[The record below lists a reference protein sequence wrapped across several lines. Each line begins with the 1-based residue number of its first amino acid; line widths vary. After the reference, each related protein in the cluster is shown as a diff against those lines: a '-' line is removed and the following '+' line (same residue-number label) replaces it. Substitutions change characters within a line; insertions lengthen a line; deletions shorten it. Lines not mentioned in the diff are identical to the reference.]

1 MMENIIINLFLF
13 IVKATILYVIIWDAV
28 KNGIISAQKYMKETG
43 QNNMTSLDVFRR
55 WDASKKRNDKS
66 EDR

>member
-1 MMENIIINLFLF
+1 MESIIFNLFLF

-28 KNGIISAQKYMKETG
+28 KNGIISAQKYMKEAG
-43 QNNMTSLDVFRR
+43 QNNMTSLEVFRR
-55 WDASKKRNDKS
+55 WEASKKRNDKS

>member
-1 MMENIIINLFLF
+1 MESIIINLFLF
-13 IVKATILYVIIWDAV
+13 VVKATILYVIIWDAV

-43 QNNMTSLDVFRR
+43 QDNMTSSEVFRK
-55 WDASKKRNDKS
+55 WKSGKKGNDKL